1 MTTLSVRLP
10 DSVHRNARLYAEREG
25 TSLNQLV
32 ATAVAE
38 KLAALG
44 AEEYTGSAPSQ
55 PTTTLSR
62 PRWRPCRMCRRA
74 RGIDPNFEKTGIASM
89 GPDPQY
95 SPAAVSSVHLSATQ

>member
-1 MTTLSVRLP
+1 MSTLSVRLP

-44 AEEYTGSAPSQ
+44 AEEYIRQ
-55 PTTTLSR
+55 
-62 PRWRPCRMCRRA
+62 RA
-74 RGIDPNFEKTGIASM
+74 ERADDGAFEAAL
-89 GPDPQY
+89 
-95 SPAAVSSVHLSATQ
+95 AAVPDVPPREGD

>member
-1 MTTLSVRLP
+1 MSTHSVRLP

-44 AEEYTGSAPSQ
+44 AEEYIRQ
-55 PTTTLSR
+55 
-62 PRWRPCRMCRRA
+62 RA
-74 RGIDPNFEKTGIASM
+74 ERADDAAFEAAL
-89 GPDPQY
+89 
-95 SPAAVSSVHLSATQ
+95 AAVPDVPPQEGD

>member
-1 MTTLSVRLP
+1 MSTLSVRLP

-44 AEEYTGSAPSQ
+44 AEEYIRQ
-55 PTTTLSR
+55 
-62 PRWRPCRMCRRA
+62 RA
-74 RGIDPNFEKTGIASM
+74 ERADDAAFEAAL
-89 GPDPQY
+89 
-95 SPAAVSSVHLSATQ
+95 AAVPDVPPREGD

>member
-1 MTTLSVRLP
+1 MSTLSVRLP

-44 AEEYTGSAPSQ
+44 AEEYIRQRAERADDDAFEAALAAAPDV
-55 PTTTLSR
+55 P
-62 PRWRPCRMCRRA
+62 PRE
-74 RGIDPNFEKTGIASM
+74 GD
-89 GPDPQY
+89 
-95 SPAAVSSVHLSATQ
+95 

>member
-1 MTTLSVRLP
+1 MSTLSVRLP

-44 AEEYTGSAPSQ
+44 AEEYIRQ
-55 PTTTLSR
+55 
-62 PRWRPCRMCRRA
+62 RA
-74 RGIDPNFEKTGIASM
+74 ERADNDAFEAAL
-89 GPDPQY
+89 
-95 SPAAVSSVHLSATQ
+95 AAVPDVPPREGD

>member
-32 ATAVAE
+32 ATAVAV

-44 AEEYTGSAPSQ
+44 AQKWGLTPNTRNTC
-55 PTTTLSR
+55 PH
-62 PRWRPCRMCRRA
+62 PRGPAAA
-74 RGIDPNFEKTGIASM
+74 RGSVAGGWGDRVEISYMVQWPHGLQGLLAQCGGIQDAE
-89 GPDPQY
+89 
-95 SPAAVSSVHLSATQ
+95 

>member
-1 MTTLSVRLP
+1 MSTLSVRLP

-44 AEEYTGSAPSQ
+44 AEEYIRQ
-55 PTTTLSR
+55 
-62 PRWRPCRMCRRA
+62 RA
-74 RGIDPNFEKTGIASM
+74 ERADDAAFEAAM
-89 GPDPQY
+89 
-95 SPAAVSSVHLSATQ
+95 AAVPDVPPREGD

>member
-1 MTTLSVRLP
+1 MSTLSVRLP

-44 AEEYTGSAPSQ
+44 AEEYIRQ
-55 PTTTLSR
+55 
-62 PRWRPCRMCRRA
+62 RA
-74 RGIDPNFEKTGIASM
+74 ERADDAAFEAAL
-89 GPDPQY
+89 
-95 SPAAVSSVHLSATQ
+95 AAVPDAPPREGD

>member
-1 MTTLSVRLP
+1 MSTLSVRLP

-44 AEEYTGSAPSQ
+44 AEEYIRQ
-55 PTTTLSR
+55 
-62 PRWRPCRMCRRA
+62 RA
-74 RGIDPNFEKTGIASM
+74 ERADDDAFEAAL
-89 GPDPQY
+89 
-95 SPAAVSSVHLSATQ
+95 AAVP

>member
-1 MTTLSVRLP
+1 MSTLSVRLP

-44 AEEYTGSAPSQ
+44 AEEYIRQ
-55 PTTTLSR
+55 
-62 PRWRPCRMCRRA
+62 RA
-74 RGIDPNFEKTGIASM
+74 ERADDDAFEAAL
-89 GPDPQY
+89 
-95 SPAAVSSVHLSATQ
+95 AAVRDVPPREGD

>member
-1 MTTLSVRLP
+1 MSTLSVRLP

-44 AEEYTGSAPSQ
+44 AEEYIRQ
-55 PTTTLSR
+55 
-62 PRWRPCRMCRRA
+62 RA
-74 RGIDPNFEKTGIASM
+74 ERADDAAFEAAL
-89 GPDPQY
+89 
-95 SPAAVSSVHLSATQ
+95 AAVPDVPPQEGD

>member
-44 AEEYTGSAPSQ
+44 AEEYIRQ
-55 PTTTLSR
+55 
-62 PRWRPCRMCRRA
+62 RA
-74 RGIDPNFEKTGIASM
+74 ERADDDAFEAAL
-89 GPDPQY
+89 
-95 SPAAVSSVHLSATQ
+95 AAVPDVPPREGN

>member
-1 MTTLSVRLP
+1 MSTLSVRLP

-44 AEEYTGSAPSQ
+44 AEEYIRQ
-55 PTTTLSR
+55 
-62 PRWRPCRMCRRA
+62 RA
-74 RGIDPNFEKTGIASM
+74 ERADDDAFEAAL
-89 GPDPQY
+89 
-95 SPAAVSSVHLSATQ
+95 AAVPDVPPREGA

>member
-1 MTTLSVRLP
+1 MSTLSVRLP

-44 AEEYTGSAPSQ
+44 AEEYIRQ
-55 PTTTLSR
+55 
-62 PRWRPCRMCRRA
+62 RA
-74 RGIDPNFEKTGIASM
+74 ERAD
-89 GPDPQY
+89 D
-95 SPAAVSSVHLSATQ
+95 AAVKRHEDLTP

>member
-1 MTTLSVRLP
+1 MSTLSVRLP

-44 AEEYTGSAPSQ
+44 AEEYIRQ
-55 PTTTLSR
+55 
-62 PRWRPCRMCRRA
+62 RA
-74 RGIDPNFEKTGIASM
+74 ERVDDDAFEAAL
-89 GPDPQY
+89 
-95 SPAAVSSVHLSATQ
+95 AAVPDVPPREGD

>member
-1 MTTLSVRLP
+1 MSTLSVRLP

-44 AEEYTGSAPSQ
+44 AEEYIRQ
-55 PTTTLSR
+55 
-62 PRWRPCRMCRRA
+62 RA
-74 RGIDPNFEKTGIASM
+74 ERADDDAFEAAL
-89 GPDPQY
+89 
-95 SPAAVSSVHLSATQ
+95 AAVPEVPPREGA

>member
-1 MTTLSVRLP
+1 MSTLSVRLP

-44 AEEYTGSAPSQ
+44 AEEYNRQ
-55 PTTTLSR
+55 
-62 PRWRPCRMCRRA
+62 RA
-74 RGIDPNFEKTGIASM
+74 ERADDAAFEAAL
-89 GPDPQY
+89 
-95 SPAAVSSVHLSATQ
+95 AAVPDVPPREGD